1 MIAYKKLDVFKN
13 GITMLIFALL
23 ILEIIAVIISFDF
36 VQFSFRPTVVVLILY
51 LYWHT
56 SKERNTLFFI
66 TYLTLLLTS
75 ICILFKDQYIFTIG
89 LLSIVVHRIM
99 LIYFLI
105 KLNKIR
111 DYAPV
116 LIAIVPFISIFS
128 YLLFIADEIPAV
140 SYYPLVLQNILVS
153 IFAGIVLS
161 NHFMNQN
168 YSTVWL
174 SIFGL
179 SSTSLYFI
187 VFIEKCFLSTLPPTY
202 FRPLGMILF
211 AATYC
216 AFYKSVID
224 IEREKAHL
232 KAVRD

>member
-1 MIAYKKLDVFKN
+1 MIVYKKPDIFKN
-13 GITMLIFALL
+13 GLTMLIFGLL
-23 ILEIIAVIISFDF
+23 ILETIAVIISFDF
-36 VQFSFRPTVVVLILY
+36 VQFSFRPVVVVLILY

-56 SKERNTLFFI
+56 SKERKTLFFM
-66 TYLTLLLTS
+66 TYITLLITS
-75 ICILFKDQYIFTIG
+75 ISILFKDQYIVTIG
-89 LLSIVVHRIM
+89 LGSIAMHRIM
-99 LIYFLI
+99 IIYFLI

-116 LIAIVPFISIFS
+116 LIAIVPFISLFS
-128 YLLFIADEIPAV
+128 YLLSIADEIPDV
-140 SYYPLVLQNILVS
+140 SFYPLLLQNILVS

-168 YSTVWL
+168 NKTVWL

-179 SSTSLYFI
+179 LSTALYFI
-187 VFIEKCFLSTLPPTY
+187 VFIEKCFLSNLPPTY

-224 IEREKAHL
+224 IELEDAHS